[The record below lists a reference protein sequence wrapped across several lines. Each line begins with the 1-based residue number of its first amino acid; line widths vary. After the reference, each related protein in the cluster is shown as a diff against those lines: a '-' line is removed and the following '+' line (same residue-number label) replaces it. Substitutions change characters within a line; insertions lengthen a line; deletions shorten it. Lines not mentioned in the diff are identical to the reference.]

1 MKKIRLFLAAA
12 AAMFSYSVS
21 AQLTDGQ
28 VYWFQD
34 VQTGQFLSQ
43 GANWGTQ
50 ATMKDVGGLG
60 LEAVQV
66 SDGVYN
72 LKNIMWNKTTNGNL
86 GLRSVDPF
94 LDQWL
99 GKWTLVP
106 SGDGY
111 KLRAPDNNGNGTYY
125 LSATGSTNAIGVK
138 AIVHTTNE
146 ANATVWKVLTYAQ
159 YQQAI
164 QTYKDNRAAS
174 IAQSMG
180 LDGVTSVAQLEN
192 AVSTFE
198 KADYTSKLTNP
209 TLASNWDGWTH
220 EAAPGSNRAQGNG
233 IGGNNCAEF
242 WNGCGHA
249 TQTITGLPN
258 GLYKITFAGTFR
270 PRGASDSE
278 KLTSEQTSS
287 PAFCYAN
294 DDKVELVHWIDVAAK
309 TNNRDGFIAQK
320 ASYQNTIYT
329 YVSDGTLKIGLV
341 QDAWYNGNM
350 WCPFGDFHLTFI
362 YDLESLKKSLTGSIE
377 QAKALEGNIP
387 SALYANIASVLDGI
401 TPDSYS
407 TVEDYTNA
415 ISTIANAVSAN
426 ASTAIKDA
434 FAIYLNARNIVKS
447 LATNANSK
455 AATLTSAIETAD
467 AQANA
472 ATTVA
477 GIEAAATNFQFIDEG
492 NYYFRNVGSGL
503 YLGYGNNWGSRAS
516 LTQHADYFTAAK
528 LSDGAYSLE
537 SRVNNGGTS
546 YWFGGDYC
554 DRDVPDHILIIPYN
568 DGYVLHG
575 TSIIKDYGVVGNA
588 YGYDGTKI
596 LAINQDPT
604 AANAQWAILTKEG
617 LVAELPSATQSA
629 PKDATFFIV
638 DPNFT
643 RHNRDVSAWTAT
655 SVGNMSGGNND
666 NNCAETF
673 HADFTLSQVLAG
685 VPNGVYAMTAQGFYR
700 QDGSDNDH
708 LPVFYANDESKTFP
722 LKTGS
727 ENSMSNASV
736 SFTNG
741 LYTIDPIFFEVTD
754 GQINLGAKLAGNT
767 NLWCIWDN
775 FELTY
780 YGTDANIWTLKYPYD
795 VQPLRDQALA
805 KKDVENVSEGTKTN
819 IDATVQATAAI
830 PTTKAEYDNEIA
842 QLNAI
847 MAQADK
853 DVNNKPAIDATFD
866 VLNSTNVYTQAAYN
880 TFKAAADDYLAK
892 WEAGTLTEVVP
903 NPSISGAIG
912 WHVDNII
919 DDYLLSAWTIGGDQA
934 ANYDKGLYINT
945 WSVEG
950 DNDGTNFKVPFFEYW
965 TGDDNS
971 LAANTIAANVEGLEA
986 GSLYEVSAWVRVR
999 AKNGVA
1005 AADATGIT
1013 MQVGTGTAVDATEG
1027 QVIGNSQMS
1036 LAEVIARGT
1045 ADANGKLTVKLT
1057 VADDTNVS
1065 WLSFKNVNY
1074 GSLSDIY
1081 DQTLAAAQALVGTP
1095 MEDNAAAALAQTIAD
1110 YGNVD
1115 QADADKVL
1123 EAIQKLR
1130 DIVAPTQASIDLYKE
1145 IAHAIEVVKDQATA
1159 EANDLAA
1166 LDAPY
1171 AAGTYHAVQ
1180 DVFDAYFP
1188 IEAQALTSADATDY
1202 TSMLVNP
1209 SFETGDLTGWEVPAK
1224 GADYGVRSAAN
1235 DTYKMTNSDG
1245 DYLFNNWNG
1254 SVTTLN
1260 LTQTL
1265 KNLPVGN
1272 YTLTGI
1278 VAGYGDES
1286 PIIIK
1291 ANGESREIKPKGADL
1306 SQAAIDGEVKN
1317 GYLFSLPVKVT
1328 TGTLAISV
1336 ENTGKGATF
1345 FKADNF
1351 KLGFEPL
1358 YELALNDPGTAAFAV
1373 KDGTEDITAKKL
1385 DHESSEV
1392 TADVAAADKAA
1403 NQVEVNN
1410 EKIEHGIQVTY
1421 TGVDAVNT
1429 EVFECGYRA
1438 TARLT
1443 DSKGN
1448 VYQVKTRGDKNTN
1461 VINVAEG
1468 LFGPNEEYEVVITP
1482 IVYYNYDMACD
1493 DIYTYWENGKAT
1505 HQVADP
1511 ADESWGWDTTTDP
1524 ATTTKTG
1531 VSTILD
1537 PAWTLNAA
1545 AIEWNQTVL
1554 PTLITVVGT
1563 PSTDVILFTDCDPLP
1578 YYVDYNKHVFYIK
1591 TDASVQANVKALA
1604 AQDFKAWDAWGN
1616 DITAEFLS
1624 VNGGTATGID
1634 KVQQNTNGAIYNL
1647 AGQRVAKTQKGIYVV
1662 NGKKVAVK

>member
-1 MKKIRLFLAAA
+1 MKKIRLFLAVLAGLATTSVHAGSDWVPKLATSTPTAGQTYKILNVGAGQYLSEGQAWFGWSTSAVLRDGASARLWTLSGNNTDGWTLACNRSGNNKLFTSGNNIAGQAMHVDGANAGVYFFELQDNGNYRIRQKDVTGLYVGGPDNKGGVLAQVDPANYNCDWAFCTDANMSYNVVIANYADVRTAVLGLIGQTDVYTDPGTAVSTLQDAVYAQDDFVDAA
-12 AAMFSYSVS
+12 ASGVEVNTAIAALRAAATTFITSVTYNKVGTPFDVTDVWITNPAPGISGSLTGWTNSGSPGLEYQLYEYWNVS
-21 AQLTDGQ
+21 AGSTKQTLTNLPKGAYGLTAIAFTREGMTATLSAGTASTNIVGVAGAVVNNRNQGSSWIAEGNGSNKLLFGLDAATPSLEIGL
-28 VYWFQD
+28 VADNATGDHWMCWRSFSLNYYGD
-34 VQTGQFLSQ
+34 VTVAEVVSAEAKEALKAAIAAAKELKVNETDYTEGITAFDAAIATAESFLSSTDVPTLNQ
-43 GANWGTQ
+43 AVEDLAIATSAFRAANMFTYQKYLLKNVGAGLYWGAGNDWGTR
-50 ATMKDVGGLG
+50 ASL
-60 LEAVQV
+60 LPNSEY
-66 SDGVYN
+66 VY
-72 LKNIMWNKTTNGNL
+72 L
-86 GLRSVDPF
+86 
-94 LDQWL
+94 
-99 GKWTLVP
+99 
-106 SGDGY
+106 
-111 KLRAPDNNGNGTYY
+111 APQLADGTYY
-125 LSATGSTNAIGVK
+125 LES
-138 AIVHTTNE
+138 
-146 ANATVWKVLTYAQ
+146 Q
-159 YQQAI
+159 
-164 QTYKDNRAAS
+164 
-174 IAQSMG
+174 
-180 LDGVTSVAQLEN
+180 VAQDGYYFN
-192 AVSTFE
+192 G
-198 KADYTSKLTNP
+198 DYMDQGSPAKLT
-209 TLASNWDGWTH
+209 
-220 EAAPGSNRAQGNG
+220 
-233 IGGNNCAEF
+233 I
-242 WNGCGHA
+242 
-249 TQTITGLPN
+249 
-258 GLYKITFAGTFR
+258 K
-270 PRGASDSE
+270 
-278 KLTSEQTSS
+278 
-287 PAFCYAN
+287 
-294 DDKVELVHWIDVAAK
+294 KVGE
-309 TNNRDGFIAQK
+309 
-320 ASYQNTIYT
+320 YY
-329 YVSDGTLKIGLV
+329 
-341 QDAWYNGNM
+341 
-350 WCPFGDFHLTFI
+350 
-362 YDLESLKKSLTGSIE
+362 
-377 QAKALEGNIP
+377 
-387 SALYANIASVLDGI
+387 
-401 TPDSYS
+401 
-407 TVEDYTNA
+407 
-415 ISTIANAVSAN
+415 TIANGN
-426 ASTAIKDA
+426 NYYGWDGNSTVLGKNVD
-434 FAIYLNARNIVKS
+434 
-447 LATNANSK
+447 ANSDNAK
-455 AATLTSAIETAD
+455 WIIVSLDEAKAGLSAATQD
-467 AQANA
+467 AP
-472 ATTVA
+472 
-477 GIEAAATNFQFIDEG
+477 I
-492 NYYFRNVGSGL
+492 
-503 YLGYGNNWGSRAS
+503 
-516 LTQHADYFTAAK
+516 
-528 LSDGAYSLE
+528 
-537 SRVNNGGTS
+537 
-546 YWFGGDYC
+546 
-554 DRDVPDHILIIPYN
+554 
-568 DGYVLHG
+568 
-575 TSIIKDYGVVGNA
+575 
-588 YGYDGTKI
+588 
-596 LAINQDPT
+596 
-604 AANAQWAILTKEG
+604 
-617 LVAELPSATQSA
+617 
-629 PKDATFFIV
+629 DATFFIE
-638 DPNFT
+638 DHNFG
-643 RHNRDVSAWTAT
+643 RNNRYVNAWTAT
-655 SVGNMSGGNND
+655 GVGNMGDGNVTNF
-666 NNCAETF
+666 CAETY

-727 ENSMSNASV
+727 ENSMSGASD
-736 SFTNG
+736 SFSKG

-754 GQINLGAKLAGNT
+754 GQITLGAKLAGNT

-775 FELTY
+775 FTLTY
-780 YGTDANIWTLKYPYD
+780 YGTEANIYALKYPYD

-805 KKDVENVSEGTKTN
+805 KKNVENVSEGTKTN
-819 IDATVQATAAI
+819 IDATVHATAAI

-866 VLNSTNVYTQAAYN
+866 VLNSTNVYTQAAYDA
-880 TFKAAADDYLAK
+880 FKAAADDYLAK
-892 WEAGTLTEVVP
+892 WNAGTLTEVVP
-903 NPSISGAIG
+903 NPSIANAIG
-912 WHVDNII
+912 WHGDNII
-919 DDYLLSAWTIGGDQA
+919 DDYLLSAWTIGGEQA
-934 ANYDKGLYINT
+934 ANYDKALYINT

-950 DNDGTNFKVPFFEYW
+950 DNDGTNFKVPFFEYFI
-965 TGDDNS
+965 GDDNS

-999 AKNGVA
+999 TKNGVA

-1045 ADANGKLTVKLT
+1045 ADNNGKLTVKFDIA
-1057 VADDTNVS
+1057 ADNNIH

-1123 EAIQKLR
+1123 EAIEKLR

-1265 KNLPVGN
+1265 KDLPVGN

-1291 ANGESREIKPKGADL
+1291 ANGESREIKPKGDDVNA
-1306 SQAAIDGEVKN
+1306 EVQN

-1336 ENTGKGATF
+1336 ENTGKGFTF

-1545 AIEWNQTVL
+1545 AIEWNQNVL
-1554 PTLITVVGT
+1554 PTLITTVGT

-1634 KVQQNTNGAIYNL
+1634 KVQENTNGAIYNL